1 MDTQTRPGSSRYISR
16 GGEKLAAALDDFR
29 VDVAGH
35 ICADLGSH
43 VGGFVDCLLQRGA
56 RKVYS
61 VDTSYGTL
69 AWKLRKDPRVLV
81 LERTNAMHVVLPEL
95 VDLVTIDV
103 GWTKQ
108 EKVLPTVRKLVQTS
122 GSVIA
127 LIKPHYEAA
136 SGLLVEGVLPDDEC
150 PRVLESILADAKA
163 CQFDVAAITPS
174 PLRGHGGNQE
184 FFAHLIPAA
193 TAKTCRTDPN
203 HDI

>member
-1 MDTQTRPGSSRYISR
+1 MDTQTSPGSSKYISR

-29 VDVAGH
+29 LDVSGL

-69 AWKLRKDPRVLV
+69 AWKLRKDPRVVV
-81 LERTNAMHVVLPEL
+81 LERSNAMHVALPEL

-108 EKVLPTVRKLVQTS
+108 EKVLPNVRELVKPP
-122 GSVIA
+122 GSVVT
-127 LIKPHYEAA
+127 LIKPHYEAG
-136 SGLLVEGVLPDDEC
+136 SGLLVDGVLSDAVSEQ
-150 PRVLESILADAKA
+150 VLQSV
-163 CQFDVAAITPS
+163 VAHAMDGEFEVVSVTAS
-174 PLRGHGGNQE
+174 PIRGHGGNRE
-184 FFAHLIPAA
+184 FFAHLRPAVRA
-193 TAKTCRTDPN
+193 PSRAC
-203 HDI
+203 IS